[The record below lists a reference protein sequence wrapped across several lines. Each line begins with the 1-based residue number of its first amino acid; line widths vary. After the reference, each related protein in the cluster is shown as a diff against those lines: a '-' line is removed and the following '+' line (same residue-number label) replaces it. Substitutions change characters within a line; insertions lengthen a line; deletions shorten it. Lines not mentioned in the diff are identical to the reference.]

1 MEKGVVVKS
10 TGSWYMVRLENGIW
24 VECRIRGKF
33 RIEGIR
39 TTNPVAVGDVVGV
52 EENND
57 GWVITVIEPR
67 KIILFVKQPIFPK
80 NLILSLLT

>member
-10 TGSWYMVRLENGIW
+10 TGSWYMVRLENGIL

-39 TTNPVAVGDVVGV
+39 TNKSGCCRGCCW
-52 EENND
+52 
-57 GWVITVIEPR
+57 GRR
-67 KIILFVKQPIFPK
+67 K
-80 NLILSLLT
+80 